1 MIIKFKFNIYGFN
14 IFLFIL
20 GKNCEVDINECE
32 SNPCLNNGTCLEHSD
47 VSLYNQTD
55 VKNFSS
61 IFQQEFNYANASG

>member
-1 MIIKFKFNIYGFN
+1 MIFK
-14 IFLFIL
+14 LIL

-32 SNPCLNNGTCLEHSD
+32 SNPCLNNGTCLEHSKL
-47 VSLYNQTD
+47 SLYNQTD